1 MLFAM
6 SIAKWILSA
15 SLIAL
20 PAISPAQTCLKGLP
34 TSVRAAIEQDE
45 WTIVEPRDLP
55 QPDLNIWN
63 DTHLGDCPG
72 VAVGAPSAKA
82 RPYYIVALIQR
93 DGPHDF
99 LEKVLLI
106 TRKQSQNVVKVVIP
120 ETTVVTPHVVWLQ
133 KTQYLGIDPLPAR
146 DSFVFEKL
154 TGPASQPI
162 VQGSH
167 IRSFFPQN

>member
-6 SIAKWILSA
+6 SITKWILSA

-34 TSVRAAIEQDE
+34 QSLRATLEQDE
-45 WTIVEPRDLP
+45 WTIVEPHDLP
-55 QPDLNIWN
+55 QADLDIWN
-63 DTHLGDCPG
+63 DTHLGECPG
-72 VAVGAPSAKA
+72 VAVGAPAAKA
-82 RPYYIVALIQR
+82 KPYFIVALIQR

-106 TRKQSQNVVKVVIP
+106 TRAQNHSVVKVVIP

-133 KTQYLGIDPLPAR
+133 KTHYLSIDPVPAR

-154 TGPASQPI
+154 AGPASQPI

-167 IRSFFPQN
+167 VRSFFPQN